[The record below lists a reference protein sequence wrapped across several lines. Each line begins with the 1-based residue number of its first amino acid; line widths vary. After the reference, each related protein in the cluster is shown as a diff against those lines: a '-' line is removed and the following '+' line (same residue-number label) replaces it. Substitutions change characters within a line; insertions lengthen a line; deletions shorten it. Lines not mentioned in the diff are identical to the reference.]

1 MKKKKQ
7 VILVTII
14 ALVAVIALF
23 AIAWFIMNNKN
34 NNGVESDKE
43 LSLVYSSN
51 GGVPYTWEYEIDD
64 ETVLTKSNEYIVK
77 DENRDGRVGAP
88 VYTKYV
94 FKGLKAGE
102 TKLSFKYKSFVTG
115 EVAKLELFNVTVNK
129 DLSIDYTMIQSTENE

>member
-1 MKKKKQ
+1 MEKKKQ

-23 AIAWFIMNNKN
+23 VIAWFIMNNKN

-94 FKGLKAGE
+94 FKGLKAGK

-115 EVAKLELFNVTVNK
+115 EVAKSEVFNVTVNK

>member
-1 MKKKKQ
+1 MEKKKQ

-34 NNGVESDKE
+34 STESDKE

-115 EVAKLELFNVTVNK
+115 EVAKSEVFNVTVNK